1 MKPFLKFLHLLSL
14 DVVLGAMLTSVMF
27 WRLPDGSGPIEMSA
41 VILLGI
47 STWVIY
53 ILDRLLDLRIYPK
66 NLSERH
72 RFHADHQYNLS
83 ILLVVLSVIGLV
95 FCFLIPLKVLI
106 FGACISLTLV
116 VYFYVLNKVFKGNK
130 LIWMKEP
137 VTAVTYTL
145 AVVGIAFVNQSSV
158 NLSGWILAIFLFLI
172 ASQNLLLFS
181 YFEDLNE
188 PAVKN
193 TVSYF
198 GQSTSKKIITGIAA
212 LILFLTIFLFSGGW
226 EYINKVALLMTAM
239 SLILSLMPA
248 FENFFLK
255 NDRYR
260 WVGDGVFLLP
270 AILFFV

>member
-1 MKPFLKFLHLLSL
+1 MKFLHLLSL

-53 ILDRLLDLRIYPK
+53 ILDRLLDLRIYPE

-95 FCFLIPLKVLI
+95 FCFLIPLKVLT

-116 VYFYVLNKVFKGNK
+116 VYFYVLNKVFNGNK

-212 LILFLTIFLFSGGW
+212 LIMFLTIFLFSGGW
-226 EYINKVALLMTAM
+226 EYINKVALLMMAM

-260 WVGDGVFLLP
+260 WIGDGVFLLP

>member
-53 ILDRLLDLRIYPK
+53 ILDRLLDLRIYPE

-95 FCFLIPLKVLI
+95 FCFLIPLKVLT

-116 VYFYVLNKVFKGNK
+116 VYFYVLNKVFNGNK

-212 LILFLTIFLFSGGW
+212 LIMFLTIFLFSGGW
-226 EYINKVALLMTAM
+226 EYINKVALLMMAM

-260 WVGDGVFLLP
+260 WIGDGVFLLP